1 MPDSSRS
8 CPFEPLTF
16 APDSTGPRSALIKQR
31 LLGFTGQSR
40 HELAAIMAEGVSV
53 VKMVDKIV
61 RCFLAVGFLVPCLLQ
76 LLYYLGMPID
86 RMGEWL
92 LFTLW
97 PAFGFVMASD
107 GGDSGAALG
116 FLMSVVANALLYGLL
131 GVLVSFIYRRFFQ
144 RSVVN
149 S

>member
-1 MPDSSRS
+1 
-8 CPFEPLTF
+8 
-16 APDSTGPRSALIKQR
+16 
-31 LLGFTGQSR
+31 
-40 HELAAIMAEGVSV
+40 
-53 VKMVDKIV
+53 
-61 RCFLAVGFLVPCLLQ
+61 
-76 LLYYLGMPID
+76 
-86 RMGEWL
+86 MGEWL

-97 PAFGFVMASD
+97 PAFGFYMASD
-107 GGDSGAALG
+107 TGNGGDSGAALG

>member
-1 MPDSSRS
+1 
-8 CPFEPLTF
+8 
-16 APDSTGPRSALIKQR
+16 
-31 LLGFTGQSR
+31 
-40 HELAAIMAEGVSV
+40 V
-53 VKMVDKIV
+53 VRRVDKIV
-61 RCFLAVGFLVPCLLQ
+61 RCFLAVGFIVPFLLE

-86 RMGEWL
+86 WMGEWL

-107 GGDSGAALG
+107 TGYDDSGTVLG

-131 GVLVSFIYRRFFQ
+131 GLLVSFIYRRFFH
-144 RSVVN
+144 RSVAA

>member
-1 MPDSSRS
+1 MD
-8 CPFEPLTF
+8 
-16 APDSTGPRSALIKQR
+16 
-31 LLGFTGQSR
+31 
-40 HELAAIMAEGVSV
+40 
-53 VKMVDKIV
+53 KMVDKIV

-86 RMGEWL
+86 WMGEWL

-97 PAFGFVMASD
+97 PAFGFYMAAD
-107 GGDSGAALG
+107 TGNGGDSGAALG

-131 GVLVSFIYRRFFQ
+131 GVLLSFIYRRLSQ

>member
-1 MPDSSRS
+1 MV
-8 CPFEPLTF
+8 E
-16 APDSTGPRSALIKQR
+16 A
-31 LLGFTGQSR
+31 
-40 HELAAIMAEGVSV
+40 VSV
-53 VKMVDKIV
+53 AKIIDKIV

-97 PAFGFVMASD
+97 PAFGFYMASD
-107 GGDSGAALG
+107 TGNGGDSGAALG
-116 FLMSVVANALLYGLL
+116 FLTSVVANALLYGFF
-131 GVLVSFIYRRFFQ
+131 GVLVSFIYRRFF
-144 RSVVN
+144 RTSVVK

>member
-1 MPDSSRS
+1 M
-8 CPFEPLTF
+8 
-16 APDSTGPRSALIKQR
+16 AVSAFIKQR

-40 HELAAIMAEGVSV
+40 HELAAIMVEGDSV

-61 RCFLAVGFLVPCLLQ
+61 RCFLAVGFLVPCLLK
-76 LLYYLGMPID
+76 LLYYLGMPIE

-97 PAFGFVMASD
+97 PAFGFYMASD
-107 GGDSGAALG
+107 TGNGGDSGAALG
-116 FLMSVVANALLYGLL
+116 FLMSVVANTLLYGLL